1 MKKKGGNHSEE
12 EAWKIRAKTYR
23 SMLHAEIDEKV
34 ELNVIATLAQRRIED
49 LEERERLEPLQSCLA
64 TRTGPWVSPSRLI
77 LAYNLLFER

>member
-49 LEERERLEPLQSCLA
+49 LEEQIENATKSTRPESEPEPGPESGPA
-64 TRTGPWVSPSRLI
+64 T
-77 LAYNLLFER
+77 E